1 MEQRDANLKFRA
13 FLVYLRS
20 ANLTV
25 LSIFHNHLV
34 YEKDRIKITLDRIH
48 YTEEQEADLYR
59 HWTHFNDTYKPWL
72 VIAFMESLM
81 ADVAYLSGNLIRS
94 FLLFFE

>member
-20 ANLTV
+20 ANLAV

-34 YEKDRIKITLDRIH
+34 YDKGRIKITLDRIH
-48 YTEEQEADLYR
+48 YTEEQEADLYKYWNR
-59 HWTHFNDTYKPWL
+59 FNDDYKT
-72 VIAFMESLM
+72 
-81 ADVAYLSGNLIRS
+81 
-94 FLLFFE
+94 